1 MAHDERIQAIL
12 LTAIA
17 PIVWGSTYIVTTELL
32 PANSP
37 LFASAIRALPAGLLL
52 IAYTRSLP
60 SRHWWGKLACLGAL
74 NIGLFFYC
82 LFFAASYLP
91 GGTAALVM
99 SSQPIIVMLL
109 SGLVLKTRIDLTH
122 CIAAIFGLAGVALIV
137 INETV
142 QLSVQ
147 GIILA
152 LMGTLSM
159 ATGVVLT
166 KYWGRPK
173 HMSTLAFTGWQLLV
187 GGVILLPAALWFEG
201 LPETVSLKNIAG
213 YSYLTLIGAVVAYA
227 LWFKGIE
234 RLPATNVAFLGFL
247 SSVSACV
254 LGFVFLD
261 ETLTPMQLL
270 GAGAILISIFF
281 ASATQNSTKQHPLT
295 TD

>member
-1 MAHDERIQAIL
+1 MTSAERIQAIL

-32 PANSP
+32 PAGSP
-37 LFASAIRALPAGLLL
+37 LLASAIRALPAGLLL
-52 IAYTRSLP
+52 IAYTRCFP
-60 SRHWWGKLACLGAL
+60 SQQWWGKLACLGVL

-109 SGLVLKTRIDLTH
+109 SGLVLKSKIALSH
-122 CIAAIFGLAGVALIV
+122 CIAAIFGVLGVALIV

-142 QLSVQ
+142 QISAQ
-147 GIILA
+147 GIVLA
-152 LMGTLSM
+152 VLGTLSM
-159 ATGVVLT
+159 ASGVVLT

-173 HMSTLAFTGWQLLV
+173 NMSTLAFTGWQLLV
-187 GGVILLPAALWFEG
+187 GGILLLPAALWFEG
-201 LPETVSLKNIAG
+201 LPDTISLKNLAG
-213 YSYLTLIGAVVAYA
+213 YSYLTIVGAVLAYA

-247 SSVSACV
+247 SSVSASV
-254 LGFVFLD
+254 LGYVFLD
-261 ETLTPMQLL
+261 ELLTPLQLL
-270 GAGAILISIFF
+270 GAGAILLSIFL
-281 ASATQNSTKQHPLT
+281 ASHSPKAANA
-295 TD
+295 